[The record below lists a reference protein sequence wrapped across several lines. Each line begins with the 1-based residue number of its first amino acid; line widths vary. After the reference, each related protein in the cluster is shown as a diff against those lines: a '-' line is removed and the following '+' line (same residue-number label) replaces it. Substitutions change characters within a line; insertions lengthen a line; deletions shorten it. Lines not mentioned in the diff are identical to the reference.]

1 LGCERPAPLDGPRL
15 LFRVMSLQGMRKRLP
30 PVVFFLFLIV
40 LLVMLG
46 IACACVSDHPAQT
59 IDRAVGA
66 IPAAPAVIEIWS
78 AMTVLMFVSFIVV
91 RPQRLA
97 SRSSPAALQR
107 FLF

>member
-1 LGCERPAPLDGPRL
+1 
-15 LFRVMSLQGMRKRLP
+15 M
-30 PVVFFLFLIV
+30 PVVAFILLAVV

-46 IACACVSDHPAQT
+46 IACACISDHPAQT

-78 AMTVLMFVSFIVV
+78 VMTVLMFASFIVV

>member
-1 LGCERPAPLDGPRL
+1 MPLVAFIL
-15 LFRVMSLQGMRKRLP
+15 L
-30 PVVFFLFLIV
+30 VVV

-46 IACACVSDHPAQT
+46 IACACISDHPAKT
-59 IDRAVGA
+59 IDRTAGV
-66 IPAAPAVIEIWS
+66 ISSAPAVIEIW
-78 AMTVLMFVSFIVV
+78 AVMTVLVFVSFIVV